1 MVDTADVSD
10 SNSHNWT
17 YNINGVAASN
27 CENWM
32 ELNNHVHHLTLEL
45 ESADLITK
53 LNQEGGNTTD
63 VPELVNQQKQVSPVI
78 WMIMIYVSLFES
90 L

>member
-1 MVDTADVSD
+1 
-10 SNSHNWT
+10 
-17 YNINGVAASN
+17 
-27 CENWM
+27 M

-78 WMIMIYVSLFES
+78 
-90 L
+90 